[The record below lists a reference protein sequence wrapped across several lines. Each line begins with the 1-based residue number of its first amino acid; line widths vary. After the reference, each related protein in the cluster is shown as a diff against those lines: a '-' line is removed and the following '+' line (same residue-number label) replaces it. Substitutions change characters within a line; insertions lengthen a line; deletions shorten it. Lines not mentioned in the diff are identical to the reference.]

1 MSNYSDNTNNNTD
14 NISMKFSTTDLKS
27 IIKMISPLGEIQLS
41 NEEFS
46 FWYENLNSEQKTLVE
61 FINRLKGNNQITL
74 KLFLENSNNY
84 DLSQEYTTN
93 VLVSNTNDMLLYD
106 SEDIN
111 FSMSYQPQSIAL
123 IKDSLTEVKGTF
135 VSNGNGGYYFQI
147 NNYRL
152 VMNGWGSFKWNK

>member
-74 KLFLENSNNY
+74 KLFLENSN
-84 DLSQEYTTN
+84 
-93 VLVSNTNDMLLYD
+93 
-106 SEDIN
+106 
-111 FSMSYQPQSIAL
+111 
-123 IKDSLTEVKGTF
+123 
-135 VSNGNGGYYFQI
+135 
-147 NNYRL
+147 
-152 VMNGWGSFKWNK
+152 

>member
-1 MSNYSDNTNNNTD
+1 MSNYSDNTNDNTD
-14 NISMKFSTTDLKS
+14 IKFSTTDLKS
-27 IIKMISPLGEIQLS
+27 IIKMISPLGETQLS

-46 FWYENLNSEQKTLVE
+46 YWYENLNNGEKTLVE

-93 VLVSNTNDMLLYD
+93 VIVSNTNDMLLYD

-111 FSMSYQPQSIAL
+111 FSISYQPQSIAL
-123 IKDSLTEVKGTF
+123 VKDSLTEVKGTF